1 MGGGSMQKTLPRAAE
16 PRIIRAERHA
26 GYARS
31 WANSKGLFL
40 RPQGTVGR
48 FRLMSMYSTPGQRA
62 CGLQR
67 AWLRNPGAAGGQVL
81 AEAAEGGEGQEMHYC
96 AFRAPPGVLVSSRR
110 HQDRAHLGWH
120 QQGSGWDLPSLSGS
134 LCSTLNANT
143 NGQLGRSNQ
152 V

>member
-31 WANSKGLFL
+31 WADSKGLFL

-81 AEAAEGGEGQEMHYC
+81 AEPAEGVSGTK
-96 AFRAPPGVLVSSRR
+96 PGATSWWQR
-110 HQDRAHLGWH
+110 
-120 QQGSGWDLPSLSGS
+120 PLSV
-134 LCSTLNANT
+134 CSFVTW
-143 NGQLGRSNQ
+143 QLGLRLPGQYPSWES
-152 V
+152 